1 MLTLSPPISL
11 QSPIEPFTA
20 HTVAA
25 RYGGAQAVESMRC
38 RSMLYSDLPRN
49 AKLSHAEPSALEPA
63 ADDDDDDEALCAWPL
78 MCAWSTSAS
87 MPTLEMKSS
96 NTSRKSSISLEMI
109 WHDACSGARGEN
121 A

>member
-1 MLTLSPPISL
+1 M
-11 QSPIEPFTA
+11 
-20 HTVAA
+20 HM
-25 RYGGAQAVESMRC
+25 RNGACNIHVSEAIRIQAGRP
-38 RSMLYSDLPRN
+38 SDLPRN

-78 MCAWSTSAS
+78 ICAWSTSAS